1 MSTSR
6 PTLAAS
12 HREITGKAVARLRRI
27 GQLPAVVY
35 GHGLESRSVT
45 LDAHEFELLQRTA
58 GPNTLINLSVDGKKA
73 APVLV
78 HGVQRNPVDRRM
90 LHVDLFAVRMTEELT
105 VDVPLVTVGES
116 YAIEKLGGTLLRVL
130 EHVKVRALPDH
141 LPQAID
147 VPIDSLIDFEATVH
161 VRDLTIPSDV
171 ALLTDPDE
179 IVARVQAPR
188 VEEVEAPV
196 ETEGAGDGVPTAEAA
211 AETEDAAKA

>member
-171 ALLTDPDE
+171 TLLTDPDE

-196 ETEGAGDGVPTAEAA
+196 ETEGAGEGAPTAEAA
-211 AETEDAAKA
+211 TETEDAAKT

>member
-1 MSTSR
+1 
-6 PTLAAS
+6 
-12 HREITGKAVARLRRI
+12 
-27 GQLPAVVY
+27 
-35 GHGLESRSVT
+35 
-45 LDAHEFELLQRTA
+45 
-58 GPNTLINLSVDGKKA
+58 
-73 APVLV
+73 
-78 HGVQRNPVDRRM
+78 
-90 LHVDLFAVRMTEELT
+90 MTEELT
-105 VDVPLVTVGES
+105 VDVPLITVGES
-116 YAIEKLGGTLLRVL
+116 YAIDKLGGTLLRVL

-171 ALLTDPDE
+171 TLLTDPDE

-196 ETEGAGDGVPTAEAA
+196 ETEGAGEGAPSDEET